1 MQRKAL
7 GQESVKCLKTAV
19 FCLTFVTNVSQCNGI
34 FMLYVQ
40 DLERDDLFYVALVF
54 HLKNELVKI
63 SFFSY

>member
-1 MQRKAL
+1 
-7 GQESVKCLKTAV
+7 
-19 FCLTFVTNVSQCNGI
+19 
-34 FMLYVQ
+34 MLYVQ